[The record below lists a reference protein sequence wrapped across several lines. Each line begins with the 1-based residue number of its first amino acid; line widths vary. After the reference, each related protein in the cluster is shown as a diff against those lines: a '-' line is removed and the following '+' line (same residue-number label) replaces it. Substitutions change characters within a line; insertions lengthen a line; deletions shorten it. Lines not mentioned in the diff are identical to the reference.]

1 MPIYEYRCDK
11 CEHEFE
17 AEQRII
23 EEPLRICPKCRARKL
38 RRLISQTSFVLKG
51 GGWYSDLYSS
61 SKAKPD
67 TSSAESPPAASG
79 DSAAKSDAKPDA
91 TDASK
96 GTKDPGPPKGA
107 KGSGKKKSESKKAA
121 A

>member
-11 CEHEFE
+11 CDHEFE
-17 AEQRII
+17 AEQRITD
-23 EEPLRICPKCRARKL
+23 EPIRVCPKCRARKV

-51 GGWYSDLYSS
+51 GGWYSDLYGS
-61 SKAKPD
+61 SKAKAEPSGGD
-67 TSSAESPPAASG
+67 GASSGAS
-79 DSAAKSDAKPDA
+79 
-91 TDASK
+91 ASK
-96 GTKDPGPPKGA
+96 SESSDSGKTPSDSGSK

>member
-17 AEQRII
+17 AEQRIT

-51 GGWYSDLYSS
+51 GGWYSDLYGS

-67 TSSAESPPAASG
+67 APSSESSAPASADAAAKPAAT
-79 DSAAKSDAKPDA
+79 DTSAGAKDTGP
-91 TDASK
+91 SK
-96 GTKDPGPPKGA
+96 DA
-107 KGSGKKKSESKKAA
+107 KGSGKKKSAGKKAA

>member
-17 AEQRII
+17 AEQRIT
-23 EEPLRICPKCRARKL
+23 EEPLRVCPKCRARKL

-61 SKAKPD
+61 SK
-67 TSSAESPPAASG
+67 G
-79 DSAAKSDAKPDA
+79 KSDAQGGESA
-91 TDASK
+91 ASK
-96 GTKDPGPPKGA
+96 SESAASESTASKSESAGTGTPPTDSGSKKGA
-107 KGSGKKKSESKKAA
+107 GKKKSESKKAA